1 MRRRVR
7 AGDKPRRM
15 RKRIGAARRSR
26 LRRTRRGRG
35 ISAARAARLLTE
47 LFQLG
52 RSLEIALDP
61 PRGRWRLRPDGGLDQ
76 TSAAPGTHGARSAR

>member
-7 AGDKPRRM
+7 AGDKPGRM
-15 RKRIGAARRSR
+15 RMRIGAARRSR

-52 RSLEIALDP
+52 RSLEIALNP
-61 PRGRWRLRPDGGLDQ
+61 PRIRWRSRSRNGLDRA
-76 TSAAPGTHGARSAR
+76 SAVPGTPGAR